1 MTPITRIVFP
11 IIGALIGASLG
22 TPSTHLFDVL
32 LGAIAGFL
40 IADLGVLRTQLDALS
55 AQVGRL
61 AAELRR
67 GHAVSPEPA
76 RLSESIP
83 AQSQPDESPDSPN
96 SPETPVPATSRP
108 LTPSGLAWHQLEE
121 AAIPAEKESHDH
133 ARASL
138 PSAQEAEPEL
148 PIVTVIRDF
157 FTGGNAVVRVGVI
170 VLFFGVAF
178 LLRYMAEHTHL
189 PIEVRLSG
197 VTLAGLA
204 LLIFGWRLRSTRAGY
219 ALAIQ
224 GGAVGILYLTVFAAL
239 RLYAVLPAA
248 IAFPILSLVA
258 LLSAVLAVLQNSM
271 AFALLAVCGGF
282 LAPILASTGQGSH
295 VVLFNYYAVLNAGIL
310 AVAWFKAWRPLNI
323 AGFVFTFAIG
333 TAWGVFKY
341 RPEDFPTTE
350 PFLILFFLFYLG
362 ISILFT
368 LRQPAKLTGYIDGTL
383 IFGTPIVVFGLQSGM
398 LHERLMSLAYSALAM
413 SALYLSIAWILKYRR
428 DDSQKLM
435 REAFMALGI
444 VFLTLAVPLALDAR
458 WNAASWALEGAALVW
473 VGCRQNRLLPRV
485 FGALLSVAAGF
496 VVATHFDDTLV
507 HATVPLGIYFAI
519 LLQSAASIFSARTL
533 NAGRPQLEIFEQ
545 FVPDALYCWGAWWW
559 FIGSVSE
566 VFHYTPTHAMA
577 GALIL
582 TTVTTLVSSEIH
594 RRTQL
599 GAAKVLALLQLPA
612 MFIFAVHAAIT
623 LQHPSVDGGWLSW
636 PLAFLGLCCVNYR
649 HEGEARAPLANVLN
663 SLSTWLLCA
672 LLSWE
677 AAWAVDT
684 AVGGSNSWP
693 LAAWVVVPTVFLF
706 WLPRLVTRVKWPFAK
721 NRDASLF
728 ITGVG
733 VTFYLGAWSLISNA
747 MSVGDTAP
755 LSYIPVL
762 NPLDLAQA
770 FVLLVLFRYWR
781 FLHAVRSTGFW
792 RIDPRVPMP
801 ALAALAFIWL
811 NAVLLRTLHQ
821 WFAIPFGFD
830 PFMQSTLVQSSLSI
844 FWTLLALAAMLVAT
858 RKRFRTAW
866 LVGAALMA
874 VVIAKLFLVDLS
886 RTGSVERIVSF
897 LGVGLLMLIVG
908 YFSPLPPA
916 KESKS

>member
-1 MTPITRIVFP
+1 MTPITRIVLP

-67 GHAVSPEPA
+67 GYAVPPEPTQHP
-76 RLSESIP
+76 ESTP
-83 AQSQPDESPDSPN
+83 APPEPDAPDSPDL
-96 SPETPVPATSRP
+96 PGIPVPASRRS
-108 LTPSGLAWHQLEE
+108 LTPSGLPWHELEE
-121 AAIPAEKESHDH
+121 AAEPAEKESNER

-197 VTLAGLA
+197 ITLAGIA

-239 RLYAVLPAA
+239 RLYTVLPAA
-248 IAFPILSLVA
+248 IAFPILALIA

-295 VVLFNYYAVLNAGIL
+295 VVLFSYYAVLNAGIL

-341 RPEDFPTTE
+341 RPEDFSTTE

-473 VGCRQNRLLPRV
+473 VGCRQNRLLARV

-496 VVATHFDDTLV
+496 VVATHFDNPLV
-507 HATVPLGIYFAI
+507 HATLPLGIYFAI
-519 LLQSAASIFSARTL
+519 LLQSAAAIFSARTMHA
-533 NAGRPQLEIFEQ
+533 AGQRLEMFEQ
-545 FVPDALYCWGAWWW
+545 FIPDALYCWGAGWW
-559 FIGSVSE
+559 FIGTLSE
-566 VFHYTPTHAMA
+566 IFHYMPARGTA
-577 GALIL
+577 GALVL
-582 TTVTTLVSSEIH
+582 TTVTTLASSEIH

-599 GAAKVLALLQLPA
+599 GAAKILALLQLPA
-612 MFIFAVHAAIT
+612 MIVFAVHAAIT
-623 LQHPSVDGGWLSW
+623 LQHPSVEGGWVSW
-636 PLAFLGLCCVNYR
+636 PLAFIGLYCVNYR
-649 HEGEARAPLANVLN
+649 HEGEARALLANALN
-663 SLSTWLLCA
+663 SLSVWLLCA

-684 AVGGSNSWP
+684 AVGGSESWP
-693 LAAWVVVPTVFLF
+693 LAAWVIVPTVFLY

-733 VTFYLGAWSLISNA
+733 VTLYLSTWSLISNA

-755 LSYIPVL
+755 LPYIPVL

-792 RIDPRVPMP
+792 RIDARVPMP

-830 PFMQSTLVQSSLSI
+830 SFIQSTLVQSSLSI
-844 FWTLLALAAMLVAT
+844 FWTLLALTAMLVAT

-897 LGVGLLMLIVG
+897 VGVGLLMLVVG

-916 KESKS
+916 KESKP

>member
-55 AQVGRL
+55 VQVGRL

-67 GHAVSPEPA
+67 GYSVPPEPTQHP
-76 RLSESIP
+76 ESTP
-83 AQSQPDESPDSPN
+83 APPEPDESHSPN
-96 SPETPVPATSRP
+96 LPENPVPASSRP
-108 LTPSGLAWHQLEE
+108 LTPSGLPWHELEE
-121 AAIPAEKESHDH
+121 AADPAENESNER
-133 ARASL
+133 ARAAL

-197 VTLAGLA
+197 VTLAGIA
-204 LLIFGWRLRSTRAGY
+204 LLIFGWRLRATRAGY

-239 RLYAVLPAA
+239 RLYTVLPAA
-248 IAFPILSLVA
+248 IAFPILALIA

-282 LAPILASTGQGSH
+282 LAPILASTGAGSH
-295 VVLFNYYAVLNAGIL
+295 VVLFSYYAVLNAGIL

-323 AGFVFTFAIG
+323 AGFVFTFAIA

-507 HATVPLGIYFAI
+507 HATLPLGIYFAI
-519 LLQSAASIFSARTL
+519 LLQCAAAIFSARTL
-533 NAGRPQLEIFEQ
+533 NAARQQLEILEQ
-545 FVPDALYCWGAWWW
+545 FIPDALYCWGAWWW

-566 VFHYTPTHAMA
+566 IFHYMPTHAIA

-582 TTVTTLVSSEIH
+582 TTVTTLGSSQIH

-612 MFIFAVHAAIT
+612 MFIFAVHAALT
-623 LQHPSVDGGWLSW
+623 LQHPSVNGGWLSW
-636 PLAFLGLCCVNYR
+636 PVAFLGLCCVNYR
-649 HEGEARAPLANVLN
+649 HEGPARALLSNVLN
-663 SLSTWLLCA
+663 SFSAWLLCG

-684 AVGGSNSWP
+684 VVAGSDSWP
-693 LAAWVVVPTVFLF
+693 LATWVIIPTVFLF

-721 NRDASLF
+721 NRDAFLF

-733 VTFYLGAWSLISNA
+733 VTFYLGAWNLISNA
-747 MSVGDTAP
+747 VSLGDAAP
-755 LSYIPVL
+755 LRYMPVL

-781 FLHAVRSTGFW
+781 FLHTVRSTGFW

-801 ALAALAFIWL
+801 ALASLAFIWL

-844 FWTLLALAAMLVAT
+844 FWTLLALTAMLVAT

-874 VVIAKLFLVDLS
+874 VVIAKLFMVDLS

-916 KESKS
+916 KESKP